1 MFIFNRSKCPLPGAF
16 WVLLVCFP
24 LLSACGY
31 KKNAAFEFYG
41 AGEDTVLYSLS
52 REGASGILSFSKPEK
67 WDYVF
72 EKPPSFP
79 PGSSLEVDYSFRFA
93 GGESPLRAVVELEGE
108 GSWELPQDLAFLGI
122 AERPGRV
129 RYALPVNGSGPAKFT
144 IAAVPREDGMV
155 PGKALKPGPV
165 FELKSLRVV
174 PRWYGFTGEDP
185 SSPVSGSGA
194 VFSLTPF
201 VYQEISGGL
210 PVFVIDPP
218 LRFRQ
223 GEPFELSAGE
233 ASRSTGPSGDGPRRL
248 VLETGSRRFE
258 YTGPAPFL
266 YIPPGAL
273 LPEPY
278 PLRLAAEEPL
288 RSLTLTVGAERIFPV
303 VPIPADPGIILD
315 YPREYWRDPRYEVF
329 RWDAFP
335 SILIFDTADYEVQN
349 DLFRRLAFF
358 VEKAGFRGRLVSDA
372 EIAGLH
378 GWNAHDYRGEDL
390 AAFFEIARETRF
402 PLLPEERELEEILLG
417 SGIILRQE
425 GGRITAGEGAVI
437 SVSRESPDYLRSQFM
452 VHEGFHGLFFID
464 EDFREFSRRRW
475 ENLSPGARGFIRS
488 YFDYQRYD
496 IGDPYLMVNE
506 FMAHCLQQS
515 VSQAPRYFG
524 ENLAG
529 RLAASW
535 RREILPEKDEES
547 GTWPAIASAFRT
559 EAEAFSAYVNR
570 RWGFAAGRVR
580 RVTVR

>member
-1 MFIFNRSKCPLPGAF
+1 MFDRSSPLFPGAF
-16 WVLLVCFP
+16 WVLLACSSV
-24 LLSACGY
+24 LSACGY
-31 KKNAAFEFYG
+31 KKSAAFEFYG
-41 AGEDTVLYSLS
+41 AGEDAVLYSLS
-52 REGASGILSFSKPEK
+52 REGVSGLLPFSKPER

-72 EKPPSFP
+72 EKPPNFP

-93 GGESPLRAVVELEGE
+93 GGESPLRAVVEIEGE

-122 AERPGRV
+122 SARPGRI
-129 RYALPVNGSGPAKFT
+129 RYALPVNGPGPAKFT
-144 IAAVPREDGMV
+144 VAAVPREEGTL
-155 PGKALKPGPV
+155 PGKAFKPGPV
-165 FELKSLRVV
+165 LELKSLRVV
-174 PRWYGFTGEDP
+174 PRWYGFTGEDAP
-185 SSPVSGSGA
+185 SGSGA

-201 VYQEISGGL
+201 VYRENSGGAS
-210 PVFVIDPP
+210 VFVIDPP
-218 LRFRQ
+218 PRFRQ
-223 GEPFELSAGE
+223 GEPFEFSAGE
-233 ASRSTGPSGDGPRRL
+233 AAGPGGPSEGGLSRFT
-248 VLETGSRRFE
+248 LEAGSRRFE
-258 YTGPAPFL
+258 YAGPAPFL
-266 YIPPGAL
+266 YISSGAL
-273 LPEPY
+273 PAEPY

-288 RSLTLTVGAERIFPV
+288 RSLTLTVGAERAFPA
-303 VPIPADPGIILD
+303 VPVPADPGIVLD

-349 DLFRRLAFF
+349 NLFRRLAFF
-358 VEKAGFRGRLVSDA
+358 VEKAGFRGRLLSDA

-390 AAFFEIARETRF
+390 AAFFELVRETGF

-417 SGIILRQE
+417 SGIILRQD
-425 GGRITAGEGAVI
+425 GGRIIPGGGAVI

-464 EDFREFSRRRW
+464 EDFREFSCQRW
-475 ENLSPGARGFIRS
+475 ENFSPQAKRFIRS
-488 YFDYQRYD
+488 YFDYQHYD
-496 IGDPYLMVNE
+496 IGDAYLVVNE

-529 RLAASW
+529 RLSASW
-535 RREILPEKDEES
+535 RREVLPEKDEES
-547 GTWPAIASAFRT
+547 GTWPVIASAFRA

-570 RWGFAAGRVR
+570 RWGLAAGRVR